1 MKLIRDPST
10 EHGTFGWLIVG
21 DNRLVFLTLEPVV
34 PIPTGEYKVELT
46 VSGRAQRGELWTPDP
61 EKRLLL
67 LVDVPGYTGIRI
79 HAGNTAKQTQG
90 CILVGIKKDDT
101 SLWYSRNALTTL
113 MADYEPHITITQ
125 EVRNG

>member
-1 MKLIRDPST
+1 MKLIRSPST

-21 DNRLVFLTLEPVV
+21 DNKLVFLTLEPVV
-34 PIPTGEYKVELT
+34 PIPAGEYEVALT

-67 LVDVPGYTGIRI
+67 LADVPGYTGIRI
-79 HAGNTAKQTQG
+79 HAGNAAKHTQG
-90 CILVGIKKDDT
+90 CILVGIKKDEF

-125 EVRNG
+125 EGK